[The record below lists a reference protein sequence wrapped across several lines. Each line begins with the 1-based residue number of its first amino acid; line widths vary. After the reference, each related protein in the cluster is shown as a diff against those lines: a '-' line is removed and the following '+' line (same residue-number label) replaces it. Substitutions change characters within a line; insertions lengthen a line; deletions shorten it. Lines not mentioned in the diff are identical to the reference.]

1 MIDVVYNPNGVWTE
15 IQEALILLTM
25 LVALFLGITL
35 LAKHPKIEKLQ
46 LLLVVVLFVGLITTP
61 FLSTRMTLGH
71 LKTVDATKYETY
83 ITSDGDTPVL
93 RITSKNKEIPT
104 DNLMFRI
111 HTEHVVTLTNQLQVR
126 QNNPDTIDVQV
137 QKPYLRCQVHA
148 PSGLAIQWI
157 NHKSTIRT
165 NKKNRNFGSFILF
178 VFFFL

>member
-15 IQEALILLTM
+15 TQEALILLTM

-137 QKPYLRCQVHA
+137 QKTLPQM
-148 PSGLAIQWI
+148 SGTRTKWFGYTVDKSQI
-157 NHKSTIRT
+157 NYQ
-165 NKKNRNFGSFILF
+165 NK
-178 VFFFL
+178 